1 MVVVRQERVENGR
14 DPDRTRKAIL
24 EAAKELIASE
34 GVDAVSVSS
43 VARLAN
49 VNRGTAYLHFKDREE
64 LMDATISSVVTELSS
79 VIRKVSSHI
88 QDWAPN
94 DDSVMEAIAK
104 TLGNNTTLV
113 KVVLQEMIMGETA
126 HTDELWEIWDDGLK
140 SLRDHPNVSDNVD
153 YHVLAV
159 LGVAA
164 SFLWPIVTDAENMS
178 KAKRDR
184 SSKRFAMAFD
194 RIVLEGILKR
204 R

>member
-1 MVVVRQERVENGR
+1 MVVVRQERVDNGR

-24 EAAKELIASE
+24 DAAKELIASE

-64 LMDATISSVVTELSS
+64 LMDATISSVVSELNEAIRS
-79 VIRKVSSHI
+79 VSTHI
-88 QDWAPN
+88 QDWTPG

-113 KVVLQEMIMGETA
+113 KVVLQEMIMGETS
-126 HTDELWEIWDDGLK
+126 HTDELWQIWQDGLHA
-140 SLRDHPNVSDNVD
+140 LLDLPNVSKDVD
-153 YHVLAV
+153 FEVLTV
-159 LGVAA
+159 IGVAG

-184 SSKRFAMAFD
+184 SSKRFAAAFD

-204 R
+204 S

>member
-1 MVVVRQERVENGR
+1 MVVVRQERADNGR

-24 EAAKELIASE
+24 DAAKELIASE

-64 LMDATISSVVTELSS
+64 LMDATISSVVNELSE
-79 VIRKVSSHI
+79 VIRKSSAQI
-88 QDWAPN
+88 QEWSTS
-94 DDSVMEAIAK
+94 DDSVMEAITK
-104 TLGNNTTLV
+104 TLGNNTILV

-126 HTDELWEIWDDGLK
+126 HTDKLWEIWNDGLR
-140 SLRDHPNVSDNVD
+140 SLHDHPDVSRDIDND
-153 YHVLAV
+153 VLAV
-159 LGVAA
+159 IGVAA

-184 SSKRFAMAFD
+184 SSKRFARAFD
-194 RIVLEGILKR
+194 RIVLQGILKR
-204 R
+204 P

>member
-1 MVVVRQERVENGR
+1 MVVVRQERVDNGR

-24 EAAKELIASE
+24 DAAKELIASE

-49 VNRGTAYLHFKDREE
+49 VNRGTAYLHFKDRDE
-64 LMDATISSVVTELSS
+64 LMDATISSVVSELNAA
-79 VIRKVSSHI
+79 IRKVSTHI
-88 QDWAPN
+88 QDWTPG

-113 KVVLQEMIMGETA
+113 KVVFQEMIMGETS
-126 HTDELWEIWDDGLK
+126 HTDELWEIWQEGLK
-140 SLRDHPNVSDNVD
+140 SLRDLPNVSKDID
-153 YHVLAV
+153 FEVLAV
-159 LGVAA
+159 IGVAG

-184 SSKRFAMAFD
+184 SSKRFAAAFD

-204 R
+204 P